1 MIEVINNVKVEYDP
15 EIAYQQVVDTVHEEI
30 QLWEKKKKR
39 LTRIKLTVE
48 GNEVIVEAFEKSPIR
63 RIRRICGYCSN
74 TANWGQHKLDELAQ
88 RKAHV

>member
-1 MIEVINNVKVEYDP
+1 MTEIIHGVTVEYDP
-15 EIAYQQVVDTVHEEI
+15 EIAYQQVADIVKEEI
-30 QLWEKKKKR
+30 QIWEQQRKR

-48 GNEVIVEAFEKSPIR
+48 GDEIIVESFEKSPIR